1 MQFLVERAVDES
13 LSDWEEI
20 GATDAAGL
28 GADTYA
34 VEQLAALAGI
44 YRVRPAA
51 PADETPT
58 VFSVDAEGN
67 ANRRA
72 TV

>member
-1 MQFLVERAVDES
+1 MQFLVERAMDES

-20 GATDAAGL
+20 GATDAAGF
-28 GADTYA
+28 GADIYA
-34 VEQLAALAGI
+34 VEHLAALAGI

-51 PADETPT
+51 PPDEIPT
-58 VFSVDAEGN
+58 VFSVDSEGN
-67 ANRRA
+67 AFRRA

>member
-1 MQFLVERAVDES
+1 MQFLVERAMDES

-20 GATDAAGL
+20 GATDAAGF

-34 VEQLAALAGI
+34 VEQLAVLAGI

-51 PADETPT
+51 PPDEIPT
-58 VFSVDAEGN
+58 VFSVDSQGH